1 MRAAIVQSSY
11 IPWKG
16 YFSLIHLADHFILY
30 DDVQYTRQDWRN
42 RNRLRTPLGTQWISI
57 PIVVKGRRFQ
67 RVRDAVVSDPRWAA
81 RHWSTIRQCYRQA
94 PHYMEIAPPLER
106 LYEDCAK
113 ETQLSAINGGF
124 IRALARMLGIETPL
138 TWSMEYPLEEG
149 RTARLVGLCRQLGAD
164 EYLTGPAARAYL
176 DESLFAQAGIRVVWM
191 DYGGYPDYA
200 QLHAPPCIHEV
211 SVIDLL
217 MNLGADGAAA
227 YMAAFREQ
235 AGARLAR
242 AAAQAD
248 LRATAPVP
256 LTARAAPTPDDLCA
270 PPGGLPVTASPD
282 YS

>member
-67 RVRDAVVSDPRWAA
+67 RVRDAEVSDPRWTV
-81 RHWSTIRQCYRQA
+81 RHWGTIRQCYRQA
-94 PHYMEIAPPLER
+94 PHYSEIAPLLEG
-106 LYEDCAK
+106 LYEACAK
-113 ETQLSAINGGF
+113 ETQLSAVNGCF
-124 IRALARMLGIETPL
+124 IRALTRMLAIETPL
-138 TWSMEYPLEEG
+138 TWSMEYPLEG

-176 DESLFAQAGIRVVWM
+176 DESLFTQAGIRVIWM
-191 DYGGYPDYA
+191 DYSGYPDYA

-217 MNLGADGAAA
+217 MNLGASGAAA
-227 YMAAFREQ
+227 HMAAFREH
-235 AGARLAR
+235 AEARLAR
-242 AAAQAD
+242 AAAQTD

-256 LTARAAPTPDDLCA
+256 LAARAAQPPAGLFA
-270 PPGGLPVTASPD
+270 PPGGLSTTARDAP
-282 YS
+282 